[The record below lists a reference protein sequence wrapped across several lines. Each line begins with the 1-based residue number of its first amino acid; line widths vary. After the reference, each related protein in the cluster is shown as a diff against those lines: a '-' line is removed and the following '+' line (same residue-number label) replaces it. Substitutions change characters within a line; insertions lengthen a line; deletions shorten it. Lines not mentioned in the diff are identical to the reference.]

1 MVTVEPEVPSGQ
13 ARHKVY
19 RHPDRDRIEA
29 LLRRG
34 KSSYWI
40 SLWLEEIYPVTD
52 EPENDDEAT
61 ESAANEK
68 MLLTVE
74 ELDSYRD
81 EWMPDAAPGV
91 DVVHDQIDD
100 IVGRRF
106 PGSSKGKDFELEL
119 LDMSM
124 DVAQHMLGQ
133 ALEQDDKLKMGVSE
147 TTISAHTTLMATLKA
162 SVDLKQQLGV
172 RGYDMPVA
180 RSKVESTVTNKNLN
194 VNLHGVVDPR
204 TGELGPTD
212 PGRVNAVLELLKA
225 GPERAREV
233 LDQTTV
239 NDDQA
244 EGPGPGA

>member
-1 MVTVEPEVPSGQ
+1 MVTVEPEIPAEQ
-13 ARHKVY
+13 RKHKVY
-19 RHPDRDRIEA
+19 RHPDRDRIVA

-34 KSSYWI
+34 KSAYWI
-40 SLWLEEIYPVTD
+40 ALWLEEVYPVID
-52 EPENDDEAT
+52 EPEDDEEAA

-68 MLLTVE
+68 LLLTAE
-74 ELDSYRD
+74 ELDSYR
-81 EWMPDAAPGV
+81 EHWMPEATPGV

-100 IVGRRF
+100 IIGRRF
-106 PGSSKGKDFELEL
+106 PASSKGKDFELEL

-147 TTISAHTTLMATLKA
+147 TTISAHTTLMNTLKA

-172 RGYDMPVA
+172 RGYDAPVQ
-180 RSKVESTVTNKNLN
+180 RSKVESTVTQKNLN
-194 VNLHGVVDPR
+194 VSLHGIVDPR

-212 PGRVNAVLELLKA
+212 PTRVNAVLELLKA
-225 GPERAREV
+225 GPDRAREV
-233 LDQTTV
+233 LDQTTA
-239 NDDQA
+239 DDEQA